1 MTAAGPSLSPSWRH
15 QKRRNTSL
23 YISAWLG
30 LPFLAI
36 RKKRRK
42 KKKAKMSQTANLSME
57 QNGSL
62 LFSKPKHPVYNLLGS
77 GEGTTAWNT
86 GKAPAHPHRISP
98 PCKLT
103 ETPQGNVDLRSPR
116 DRPQST
122 KLKHPSPVKQAW

>member
-1 MTAAGPSLSPSWRH
+1 
-15 QKRRNTSL
+15 
-23 YISAWLG
+23 
-30 LPFLAI
+30 
-36 RKKRRK
+36 
-42 KKKAKMSQTANLSME
+42 MSQTANLSME